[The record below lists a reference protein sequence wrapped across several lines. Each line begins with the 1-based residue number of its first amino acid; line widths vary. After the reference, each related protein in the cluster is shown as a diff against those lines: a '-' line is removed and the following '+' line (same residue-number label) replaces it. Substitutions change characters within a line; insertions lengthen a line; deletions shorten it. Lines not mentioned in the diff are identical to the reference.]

1 MLTDCMVALLC
12 LMMAHRN
19 GQLKGVISD
28 LNKADGENGF
38 SSRLNLKRKSKYTNW
53 SHLPVMSVCDF
64 TSEIH

>member
-38 SSRLNLKRKSKYTNW
+38 SSRLNLKRKSKYTN
-53 SHLPVMSVCDF
+53 
-64 TSEIH
+64 